1 VSSVAEFVNG
11 LVNFAFLNKLRSQG
25 SFDNYSI
32 LRRIGKVSKEYG
44 KPRQLSWLKAPVE
57 NPPSRGG
64 GGPAWDRLVA
74 HVRLARDQL
83 VIDEM

>member
-1 VSSVAEFVNG
+1 MAGGELVSSVAEFVNG

-44 KPRQLSWLKAPVE
+44 KPRQLS
-57 NPPSRGG
+57 
-64 GGPAWDRLVA
+64 
-74 HVRLARDQL
+74 
-83 VIDEM
+83 